1 VLRRLSLGL
10 VVGALAALAPA
21 SAYAQAMVHPSEYAQ
36 SSEILWG
43 CNDTYL
49 VVGIYAA
56 SLDATA
62 NEQVMHYINCDSKV
76 SANQLLY
83 ELYDRGVDMHRAK
96 VFVTAL
102 DTVWMRD
109 YGPLVVKKDGKK
121 TVVDVNYYPGRW
133 SDDTFPR
140 RYAGWRGYGY
150 VRADLDYEGGNFMTD
165 GKGTAFT
172 SKSVYGFNN
181 DKTASQ
187 VNGIFKNQLG
197 CSTVQTMEYLLND
210 GTTHIDMYAK
220 LLSPTTVLVSRA
232 VSTQSQNHALLERNA
247 QKFASLGYK
256 VVRATMA
263 NDDLSTYTNSLIV
276 GRTALIPIYKTSR
289 DAAALQVYRDAGY
302 TAVGIDCRT
311 IIKYGGAI
319 HCISMQVAR

>member
-1 VLRRLSLGL
+1 MLRELSLGV
-10 VVGALAALAPA
+10 VVGALVAFAPA
-21 SAYAQAMVHPSEYAQ
+21 AHAQSIVHPPEYAS

-43 CNDTYL
+43 CTDTYL
-49 VVGIYAA
+49 VASIYAA
-56 SLDATA
+56 SLNATA
-62 NEQVMHYINCDSKV
+62 NEPVWHSINVDSKE

-83 ELYDRGVDMHRAK
+83 DLYDQGVAMHHAK
-96 VFVTAL
+96 VFVAAL

-109 YGPLVVKKDGKK
+109 YGPFVVKKDGKK

-133 SDDTFPR
+133 DDDTFPKR
-140 RYAGWRGYGY
+140 WAGWKGYGY
-150 VRADLDYEGGNFMTD
+150 VRADLDFEGGNFMSD
-165 GKGTAFT
+165 GKGTAFI

-181 DKTASQ
+181 DKTKTQ
-187 VNGIFKNQLG
+187 VNAVFKNQLG
-197 CSTVQTMEYLLND
+197 CPTVQTMEYLLND

-220 LLSPTTVLVSRA
+220 LLSPTTVLVSKA

-276 GRTALIPIYKTSR
+276 GKTALVPIYKTSR
-289 DAAALQVYRDAGY
+289 DAAALQVYRDAGF